1 MSWRMYRVVGALFG
15 VAIAVGLGLATTGEP
30 GLGVPV
36 VVASLAGAAG
46 FALYRWVKY
55 DEW

>member
-15 VAIAVGLGLATTGEP
+15 VAIAVGRGLATTGQP
-30 GLGVPV
+30 WLGIPV

-46 FALYRWVKY
+46 FALFRWVKD

>member
-15 VAIAVGLGLATTGEP
+15 VAIAVGRGLATTGEP
-30 GLGVPV
+30 RLGIPV
-36 VVASLAGAAG
+36 VVASLAGVAG
-46 FALYRWVKY
+46 FALYRWVKH

>member
-1 MSWRMYRVVGALFG
+1 MSWRMYRVVFALFG
-15 VAIAVGLGLATTGEP
+15 VAIAVGLGLATTGQP
-30 GLGVPV
+30 WLGIPV
-36 VVASLAGAAG
+36 VIASLTGAAG

>member
-1 MSWRMYRVVGALFG
+1 MYRVVCALFG
-15 VAIAVGLGLATTGEP
+15 VAIAVGLGVATTGQP
-30 GLGVPV
+30 SLGIPLVI
-36 VVASLAGAAG
+36 ASLTGVAG